1 MNAYAHI
8 NLSYTLGSKLILEKS
23 QNVAA
28 YTNSTWQVAELS
40 NFSALANVAYLINK
54 HFISDYLI

>member
-1 MNAYAHI
+1 MNTYAHI

-40 NFSALANVAYLINK
+40 NFSALANVAYLINI
-54 HFISDYLI
+54 FISDYLI

>member
-1 MNAYAHI
+1 MNTYAHI
-8 NLSYTLGSKLILEKS
+8 NLSYTLGSKLEKS

-40 NFSALANVAYLINK
+40 NFSALANVAYLINI
-54 HFISDYLI
+54 FISDYLI

>member
-8 NLSYTLGSKLILEKS
+8 NLSHTLRPKLILEKS
-23 QNVAA
+23 QNIAA

-40 NFSALANVAYLINK
+40 NFSALANIAYLINK
-54 HFISDYLI
+54 HFYK